1 MGTAIFSRNIKTI
14 KTRQISTLVVDSIN
28 TQINGFATIW
38 DEGYE
43 YINMDTLR
51 IQIYICVYIHYK
63 EIWLSLRGRNGSFAE
78 MTFGLVFEVLRVN

>member
-14 KTRQISTLVVDSIN
+14 KTRQFSTLVVDSIN

-43 YINMDTLR
+43 YINMDTFTHTN
-51 IQIYICVYIHYK
+51 IYVYIYIT
-63 EIWLSLRGRNGSFAE
+63 RRFGSVHGEE
-78 MTFGLVFEVLRVN
+78 MAHLQK